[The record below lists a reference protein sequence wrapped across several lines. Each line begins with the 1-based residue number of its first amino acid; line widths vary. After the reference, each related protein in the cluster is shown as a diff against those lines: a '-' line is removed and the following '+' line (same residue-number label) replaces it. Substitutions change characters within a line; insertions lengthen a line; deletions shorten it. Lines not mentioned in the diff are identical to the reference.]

1 MGKLTKRIRH
11 RNGVTKKKDR
21 KTGGCG
27 CGMSGGKRN
36 NRKSNKRTM
45 KGGSTYLESLPIRYY
60 YSLNEHNSSIS
71 DISSIGN
78 SSKQFSGGKSKT
90 IKHKSKSMRTNGGGI
105 MNSIMNS
112 PYFESVLNQPAGNLN
127 NEHSPLMV

>member
-1 MGKLTKRIRH
+1 MGKLTKRISR
-11 RNGVTKKKDR
+11 RNGVTKKKGR

-27 CGMSGGKRN
+27 CGMSGGKRK

-60 YSLNEHNSSIS
+60 YSLNEHNSGLS
-71 DISSIGN
+71 DISGIGN
-78 SSKQFSGGKSKT
+78 SSKQFTGGKSKT
-90 IKHKSKSMRTNGGGI
+90 IKSKSKRTNGGGI
-105 MNSIMNS
+105 MNTIMNS